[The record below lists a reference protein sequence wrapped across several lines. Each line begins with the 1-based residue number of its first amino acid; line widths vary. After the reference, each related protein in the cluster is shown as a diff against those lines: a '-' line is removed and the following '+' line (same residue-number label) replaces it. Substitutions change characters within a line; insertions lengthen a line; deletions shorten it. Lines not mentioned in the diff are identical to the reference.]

1 MGNQSHND
9 ELDSDD
15 AENFQYLH
23 ENSNSSEGS
32 QDNEEEE
39 DETWYSYFKEAIKA
53 QAYNL
58 IGFER
63 FKTQPKKPK
72 YSFVQ

>member
-1 MGNQSHND
+1 MLNLN
-9 ELDSDD
+9 ET
-15 AENFQYLH
+15 
-23 ENSNSSEGS
+23 SNSSES
-32 QDNEEEE
+32 TSAQDNEEDDE
-39 DETWYSYFKEAIKA
+39 ETWFNYFKEVFKA

-72 YSFVQ
+72 YAVINIIFRNA

>member
-1 MGNQSHND
+1 LGNQSHND
-9 ELDSDD
+9 DLDSDD
-15 AENFQYLH
+15 VENLH
-23 ENSNSSEGS
+23 ENSNSSEAS

-72 YSFVQ
+72 YSFIQ